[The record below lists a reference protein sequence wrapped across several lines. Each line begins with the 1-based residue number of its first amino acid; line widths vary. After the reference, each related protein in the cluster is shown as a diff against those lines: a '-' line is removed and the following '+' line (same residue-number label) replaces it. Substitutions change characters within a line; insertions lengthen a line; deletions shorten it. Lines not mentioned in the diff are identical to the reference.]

1 VVVRFP
7 AKIPGLAASAWN
19 ARDYTPMLQPMR
31 VPFALLTSFVL
42 AFFHSSMHAQKS
54 ASDQI
59 TQAFQLWS
67 EGRPK
72 AAIEI
77 LNAML
82 RSGENSDDDRELGVA
97 WNVLGS
103 AYLDLERYDDAKQ
116 AYQHAMEKL
125 RPIPSARAQYASTV
139 DSLARL
145 EESLGQKDLA
155 KALGNKA
162 RHIYEELGD
171 SAGVAVTSTN
181 LAVIAYGQRD
191 FKTARRA
198 LQRAVHEAQRTTR
211 LIDDDVA
218 AIDATRS
225 VLALHDGRV
234 GEAIST
240 IERAIDLWTNA
251 HGPDYYMLGTGYLV
265 RAQVLAKSR
274 DYAGAISDAQHAL
287 AMAEAAVGRNSVAY
301 LSAESIYAQIL
312 RASGAKQEGSR
323 LKKEAST
330 ALANL
335 QSRRC
340 TGCTVDAAA
349 FR

>member
-1 VVVRFP
+1 MLQRMRFP
-7 AKIPGLAASAWN
+7 F
-19 ARDYTPMLQPMR
+19 
-31 VPFALLTSFVL
+31 VLLTSFVL
-42 AFFHSSMHAQKS
+42 ALPHGLMQAQKS

-59 TQAFQLWS
+59 VQAFQLWS
-67 EGRPK
+67 EGQPK

-77 LNAML
+77 LNAVL
-82 RSGENSDDDRELGVA
+82 RVGVNSGDDRELGVA
-97 WNVLGS
+97 WNLLGS
-103 AYLDLERYDDAKQ
+103 AYLDLEKYDEAKQ
-116 AYQHAMEKL
+116 AYQHAIEKL
-125 RPIPSARAQYASTV
+125 RPIPSAQAQYASTV

-145 EESLGQKDLA
+145 EDSLGQKDLA
-155 KALGNKA
+155 KVLGNKA

-181 LAVIAYGQRD
+181 LAVIAYGQKD

-198 LQRAVHEAQRTTR
+198 LQRAVQEAQHTTR

-234 GEAIST
+234 EEAISA
-240 IERAIDLWTNA
+240 IERAIDLWTHA
-251 HGPDYYMLGTGYLV
+251 HGVDYYMLGTGYLV

-274 DYAGAISDAQHAL
+274 DYARAISDAQHAL

-312 RASGAKQEGSR
+312 RASGAKQEASR
-323 LKKEAST
+323 LKKEASS
-330 ALANL
+330 ALVNL

-340 TGCTVDAAA
+340 TGCTLDATA

>member
-1 VVVRFP
+1 
-7 AKIPGLAASAWN
+7 
-19 ARDYTPMLQPMR
+19 
-31 VPFALLTSFVL
+31 
-42 AFFHSSMHAQKS
+42 MHAQKS

-77 LNAML
+77 LDAML
-82 RSGENSDDDRELGVA
+82 RAGANSADDRELGVA

-103 AYLDLERYDDAKQ
+103 SYLDLERYDDAKQ
-116 AYQHAMEKL
+116 AYHHAMEKL

-145 EESLGQKDLA
+145 EDSLGQKDLA
-155 KALGNKA
+155 KALGNRA
-162 RHIYEELGD
+162 RNIYEELGD

-181 LAVIAYGQRD
+181 LAVIACGQRD

-198 LQRAVHEAQRTTR
+198 LQRAVQEAQHTTR

-225 VLALHDGRV
+225 VLALHEGREE
-234 GEAIST
+234 EAISA
-240 IERAIDLWTNA
+240 IERAIDLWTHA

-265 RAQVLAKSR
+265 RARVLAKSR
-274 DYAGAISDAQHAL
+274 DYGRAISDAQHAL

-312 RASGAKQEGSR
+312 RASGAKQEASR

-330 ALANL
+330 AFADLR
-335 QSRRC
+335 SRRC
-340 TGCTVDAAA
+340 TGCTLDATA

>member
-1 VVVRFP
+1 MLPRMRFP
-7 AKIPGLAASAWN
+7 F
-19 ARDYTPMLQPMR
+19 
-31 VPFALLTSFVL
+31 VLLTSFVL
-42 AFFHSSMHAQKS
+42 ALPPGSMQAQKS

-59 TQAFQLWS
+59 VQAFQLWS
-67 EGRPK
+67 EGKPK

-77 LNAML
+77 LDAVL
-82 RSGENSDDDRELGVA
+82 RAGVNSGDDRELGVA
-97 WNVLGS
+97 WNLLGS
-103 AYLDLERYDDAKQ
+103 AYLDLEKYDEAKQ
-116 AYQHAMEKL
+116 AYQHAIEKL
-125 RPIPSARAQYASTV
+125 RPIPSAQAQYASTV

-145 EESLGQKDLA
+145 EDSLGQKDLA

-162 RHIYEELGD
+162 RLIYEELGD

-198 LQRAVHEAQRTTR
+198 LQRAVQEAQHTTR

-234 GEAIST
+234 EEAISA
-240 IERAIDLWTNA
+240 IERAIDLWIHA
-251 HGPDYYMLGTGYLV
+251 HGADYYMLGTGYLV

-274 DYAGAISDAQHAL
+274 DYAPAISDAQHAL

-312 RASGAKQEGSR
+312 RASGSKQEASR
-323 LKKEAST
+323 LQKEAGS

-340 TGCTVDAAA
+340 IGCTLDAVA

>member
-1 VVVRFP
+1 
-7 AKIPGLAASAWN
+7 
-19 ARDYTPMLQPMR
+19 MQ
-31 VPFALLTSFVL
+31 
-42 AFFHSSMHAQKS
+42 AQKS

-59 TQAFQLWS
+59 VQAFQLWS
-67 EGRPK
+67 EGQPK

-77 LNAML
+77 LNAVL
-82 RSGENSDDDRELGVA
+82 RVGVNSADDRELGVA
-97 WNVLGS
+97 WNLLGS
-103 AYLDLERYDDAKQ
+103 AYLDLERYDEAKQ
-116 AYQHAMEKL
+116 AYQHAIEKL
-125 RPIPSARAQYASTV
+125 RPIPSAQAQYASTV

-145 EESLGQKDLA
+145 EDSLGHKDLA
-155 KALGNKA
+155 EVLGNKA

-198 LQRAVHEAQRTTR
+198 LQRAVQEAQHTTR

-225 VLALHDGRV
+225 VLASHDGRV
-234 GEAIST
+234 EEAISA
-240 IERAIDLWTNA
+240 IERAIDLWTHA
-251 HGPDYYMLGTGYLV
+251 HGANYYMLGTGYLV

-274 DYAGAISDAQHAL
+274 DYARAISDAQHGL

-312 RASGAKQEGSR
+312 RASGAKQEASR
-323 LKKEAST
+323 LKKEASS
-330 ALANL
+330 ALVDL

-340 TGCTVDAAA
+340 IGCTLDAVA

>member
-1 VVVRFP
+1 
-7 AKIPGLAASAWN
+7 
-19 ARDYTPMLQPMR
+19 MLHRMR
-31 VPFALLTSFVL
+31 VPFVLLTSFVL
-42 AFFHSSMHAQKS
+42 TFPHTSMQAQKP

-59 TQAFQLWS
+59 VQAFQLWS

-77 LNAML
+77 LDAML
-82 RSGENSDDDRELGVA
+82 RTGVNSGDNRELGVA

-145 EESLGQKDLA
+145 EDSLGQKDLA
-155 KALGNKA
+155 RALGIKA

-198 LQRAVHEAQRTTR
+198 LQRAIQEAQHTTR
-211 LIDDDVA
+211 LINDDIA

-234 GEAIST
+234 GEAISA
-240 IERAIDLWTNA
+240 IDRAIDLWTHA

-265 RAQVLAKSR
+265 RAKVLAKSR
-274 DYAGAISDAQHAL
+274 DYPRAISDAQHAL
-287 AMAEAAVGRNSVAY
+287 AMTEAAVGRNSVAY

-312 RASGAKQEGSR
+312 RASGSKQEASR
-323 LKKEAST
+323 LKKEAGS
-330 ALANL
+330 ALASL
-335 QSRRC
+335 WSHRC
-340 TGCTVDAAA
+340 IGCTLDASA